1 MNQSTSS
8 IATEE
13 LLLSSSM
20 SLFLKY
26 GVRSVS
32 MDDIA
37 RLLGISKKTIYAH
50 IRNKKELVKAAVQIF
65 IKQEHLIIEG
75 ITQESDN
82 AIDEMV
88 LMARQSLKTI
98 RNMKPTLSYDL
109 QKYHPETWKY
119 IEEKHFKR
127 LQNVITLNI
136 ERGIKEGFYRTELNS
151 EIIGKLYLG
160 LAKTVT
166 TDESL
171 ISNENNLKEYYE
183 SMIIYHLHGIMNPS
197 GKKELTKYLKNETI

>member
-1 MNQSTSS
+1 
-8 IATEE
+8 
-13 LLLSSSM
+13 
-20 SLFLKY
+20 
-26 GVRSVS
+26 

-37 RLLGISKKTIYAH
+37 RLLGISKKTIYAQ

-75 ITQESDN
+75 ITQKSHN

-109 QKYHPETWKY
+109 KKYHPETWEY

-127 LQNVITLNI
+127 LQKVITRNI
-136 ERGIKEGFYRTELNS
+136 QRGMHEGYYRTELNS

-160 LAKTVT
+160 LAKTVA

-183 SMIIYHLHGIMNPS
+183 SMILYHLHGIMNS
-197 GKKELTKYLKNETI
+197 NGKKELTKYLKNETI